1 MIEKHK
7 KTFKYLNYVKHF
19 FILASAV
26 TGCVS
31 ISAFPSLAC
40 VPVGITS
47 YGVGIKFVQSLQ
59 ESKGISQLSN
69 KIKRSMMK

>member
-7 KTFKYLNYVKHF
+7 KTFKYLNYVKHL
-19 FILASAV
+19 FILPSTV
-26 TGCVS
+26 TGCIS
-31 ISAFPSLAC
+31 ISVFPSLVC
-40 VPVGITS
+40 VPVGITN

-59 ESKGISQLSN
+59 ESKGIRQLSN